1 MDNIINSKIPSASV
15 FILSAIVSIYVSNST
30 LWICLNCILPACM
43 HVITTM
49 DELAAEDSVY
59 STGIRAYNISK
70 KLDCFVFNI
79 MSMCYLFA
87 WYSWY
92 MIPICILYN
101 SACESANSIGTCT
114 SLSIGIAILR
124 NASKVWIAF
133 PLAYIGLTKYEDRK
147 TFNIVS
153 HDYKRLTWE
162 LHMIIAT
169 LLIFA
174 SYNM

>member
-15 FILSAIVSIYVSNST
+15 FILSAIVSMYVSNST
-30 LWICLNCILPACM
+30 MWICLNCILPAVM

-49 DELAAEDSVY
+49 DELAAEDSVH
-59 STGIRAYNISK
+59 STGIRAYNISA
-70 KLDCFVFNI
+70 KLDYFVFNL
-79 MSMCYLFA
+79 MSMCYSFT

-114 SLSIGIAILR
+114 SLSIGIAVLR
-124 NASKVWIAF
+124 KASKVWIAF
-133 PLAYIGLTKYEDRK
+133 PLAYIGCTKYEDRK
-147 TFNIVS
+147 KFNILP
-153 HDYKRLTWE
+153 HEYKRLTWE
-162 LHMIIAT
+162 LYTIIAT
-169 LLIFA
+169 LLILA